1 MVAGDDQYGDR
12 AGTISTR
19 AAMNEIHVF
28 NHTAMATQF
37 QVRIAG
43 EEKIYAGQ
51 TAQAA
56 FALTDDLE
64 SRLSRF
70 RTNSEISQ
78 IAQLAIGE
86 KLRLTEPVF
95 ACLEIAKQLEL
106 ATRSA
111 FSVTAAA
118 VKTQPVPP
126 QWTLMKDQFSIRCDG
141 GKPEFDL
148 GAIGKGFA
156 LDRMAELL
164 REWDCPAFLLV
175 AGGSSILA
183 GEAPPGTQGWSC
195 GLGENNSARRFW
207 LKNCS
212 LSGSGLAV
220 KGKHIFDPRTGQPT
234 VRQNRA
240 WALTDSAAESDALST
255 AAMVLSETEI
265 AGIVAGNPAWLV
277 FLQEADEVRSFGSR
291 TLPALLENPAVA

>member
-1 MVAGDDQYGDR
+1 
-12 AGTISTR
+12 
-19 AAMNEIHVF
+19 MNEIHVF

-43 EEKIYAGQ
+43 GERTYAAQ
-51 TAQAA
+51 TAQAG

-78 IAQLAIGE
+78 IAQLAPGE
-86 KLRLTEPVF
+86 KIRLSEPVF
-95 ACLEIAKQLEL
+95 ACLEIAKKMGL
-106 ATRSA
+106 ATNDA
-111 FSVTAAA
+111 FSVTATAL
-118 VKTQPVPP
+118 KTQPVPP
-126 QWTLMKDQFSIRCDG
+126 RWTLLKDQFSIHCDG

-156 LDRMAELL
+156 LDRIAELL

-175 AGGSSILA
+175 AGGSSVLA
-183 GEAPPGTQGWSC
+183 GEAPPETPGWSC
-195 GLGENNSARRFW
+195 GLGENNSAQRYW

-220 KGKHIFDPRTGQPT
+220 KGKHIFDPRTGRPAS
-234 VRQNRA
+234 RQNRA
-240 WALTDSAAESDALST
+240 WAVTNAAAESDALST
-255 AAMVLSETEI
+255 AAMVLPETEI
-265 AGIVAGNPAWLV
+265 AAVVADHPDWLI
-277 FLQEADEVRSFGSR
+277 FLQEAGELRSFGSR
-291 TLPALLENPAVA
+291 ALPSPAHSPAAAWTGDNFSK